1 MQQNIVTQHCRVQFG
16 RHSVTTLRNT
26 ESQHRNTSA
35 SHLLKSY
42 VRVMAKR
49 IIDVRQRFRAAL
61 EEINTPGSWEHIT
74 SQTGMFS
81 LTGLSRDQVRYLKEK
96 HHVYL
101 LSSGRYNMCAL
112 NDSNIHYVASAVKD
126 AFLSVHTEDG
136 CIKNGSSLVYRRSDA
151 LDHAATEVG
160 AFTIV

>member
-1 MQQNIVTQHCRVQFG
+1 
-16 RHSVTTLRNT
+16 
-26 ESQHRNTSA
+26 
-35 SHLLKSY
+35 
-42 VRVMAKR
+42 MAKR

-81 LTGLSRDQVRYLKEK
+81 LTGLSHDQVRYLKEK

-126 AFLSVHTEDG
+126 AFLSVRAEGG
-136 CIKNGSSLVYRRSDA
+136 CIQNGA
-151 LDHAATEVG
+151 N
-160 AFTIV
+160 